1 MSTSSIILAYNGHIA
16 YPSIIAEMKEPR
28 DFPKALALLESVT
41 ITFYVIVAVVIYYYA
56 GSGVESPALSS
67 ASPLI
72 GKIAYGIALPTIIVA
87 GVIAALVA
95 AKQIYRHV
103 WAKQPKVMKEK
114 SFRARLSWYAILAA
128 LYLVAWIIAEAIPVF
143 QQLLGV
149 IGALFG
155 TWFAL
160 GFCAM
165 FWLWMNWKGSM
176 KESYG
181 VNWKKACLAC
191 LNVAIFAISAVIV
204 SLPVRTSD
212 SKRMLT
218 LQNSAYSECT
228 AASWRLRRMST
239 PACRSR
245 APTTTTGSEDARSW
259 PLLASRLPSASCS
272 GYTER
277 LWATEMALRKRKL

>member
-1 MSTSSIILAYNGHIA
+1 MYVSYPSNTTTDNNADYSIACISIVTATVIAMVSIGIQGTGVGTAAAVLPSAHASFSQAAMSTSTIILAYNGHIA
-16 YPSIIAEMKEPR
+16 YPSIIAEMKNPR

-41 ITFYVIVAVVIYYYA
+41 ITFYVIVAVVMYYYA
-56 GSGVESPALSS
+56 GRHVASPALGS

-72 GKIAYGIALPTIIVA
+72 RKIAFGIAIPTIIVA

-95 AKQIYRHV
+95 AKGMYRHV
-103 WAKQPKVMKEK
+103 WAKQPTVMKEK
-114 SFRARLSWYAILAA
+114 SFRARASWYAILAV

-176 KESYG
+176 KKSYG
-181 VNWKKACLAC
+181 IDWKKASLAC
-191 LNVAIFAISAVIV
+191 LNVTIFAISAIIV
-204 SLPVRTSD
+204 SLPLRSLVRI
-212 SKRMLT
+212 
-218 LQNSAYSECT
+218 
-228 AASWRLRRMST
+228 
-239 PACRSR
+239 
-245 APTTTTGSEDARSW
+245 
-259 PLLASRLPSASCS
+259 
-272 GYTER
+272 ER
-277 LWATEMALRKRKL
+277 